1 MPTLSLKIIPAQNS
15 SQRDIK
21 HPLERMSAKIALQRG
36 NRRKKEREKE
46 KREGDRERASEREGE
61 EGRDDAYVNLLNE

>member
-1 MPTLSLKIIPAQNS
+1 MTSCPLSLKPIAAHNS

-36 NRRKKEREKE
+36 NRRKKEKKRK
-46 KREGDRERASEREGE
+46 KRES
-61 EGRDDAYVNLLNE
+61 GR

>member
-1 MPTLSLKIIPAQNS
+1 MTTCPLSLKAISPHNS

-36 NRRKKEREKE
+36 NRRKKDEER
-46 KREGDRERASEREGE
+46 
-61 EGRDDAYVNLLNE
+61 

>member
-1 MPTLSLKIIPAQNS
+1 MISCPLSLRAISPHNS

-36 NRRKKEREKE
+36 NRTKKDKER
-46 KREGDRERASEREGE
+46 KRRESE
-61 EGRDDAYVNLLNE
+61 